1 MKTVASL
8 LVFSSLVFGFDVD
21 VKHELLKCA
30 DIKVPQSR
38 LMCFDVLVL
47 NSKPKTN
54 LEVQGKKLTRECSH
68 CHGGRWE
75 ISTNGER
82 LVTDMS
88 EKEILDSLLAY
99 KTRKRKSTVM
109 NYQMDKFSNSEIEMM
124 AKYIK
129 YQISSGNY

>member
-1 MKTVASL
+1 MKIIASL
-8 LVFSSLVFGFDVD
+8 LIFSSLAFSFDVD
-21 VKHELLKCA
+21 VRHELIKCS

-47 NSKPKTN
+47 NTKPKIN

-75 ISTNGER
+75 ISTNAQR
-82 LVTDMS
+82 LVSDMS
-88 EKEILDSLLAY
+88 EKEILESLLAY
-99 KTRKRKSTVM
+99 KTKKIKSTVM
-109 NYQMDKFSNSEIEMM
+109 NYQMAKYSNSEIEMM